1 MNSNFCIHTA
11 SYKCQI
17 YSPCIREMYH
27 ATTKRCYASTK
38 SYILATMFWRSTP
51 LVFLVFGSFWVFQI
65 SRSGQEMKLFLV
77 WDSEGISE
85 RTDSIVEDLFE
96 AADADTDDECCR
108 PRKKDKKKR
117 KKRSSS
123 GSSES
128 DKESSSD
135 SESSEKVGLECF
147 QKHVETS
154 WNAGGFAVLIGC
166 FQGNCKLFWQCP
178 PYVSCFN
185 HLLWKEKL
193 GIGDFLNFSVFVGI
207 KISALAMRGKRK
219 RKVRS
224 VVQRRVRKESH
235 PRRRARRN
243 VRSVWPGKRPSLRRR
258 KHVNWRRRRR
268 KCWTKQK
275 RPLLWEVA
283 VHGQWF

>member
-1 MNSNFCIHTA
+1 MLCFNQALYTCNHVL
-11 SYKCQI
+11 KI
-17 YSPCIREMYH
+17 YPFGIPGIWVLLGFPDFS
-27 ATTKRCYASTK
+27 
-38 SYILATMFWRSTP
+38 
-51 LVFLVFGSFWVFQI
+51 LV
-65 SRSGQEMKLFLV
+65 QELKLYLV

-85 RTDSIVEDLFE
+85 RTDSIVEDLFT
-96 AADADTDDECCR
+96 AADDADAATDDEDGR
-108 PRKKDKKKR
+108 PRKKGKKKR
-117 KKRSSS
+117 KRSST

-147 QKHVETS
+147 QKYVETI

-185 HLLWKEKL
+185 HLKEKL
-193 GIGDFLNFSVFVGI
+193 GIDDFLNFSVFVCI
-207 KISALAMRGKRK
+207 KISALAMRGRRK

-224 VVQRRVRKESH
+224 VVQRRARKESH

-258 KHVNWRRRRR
+258 KHVTRRRSRR